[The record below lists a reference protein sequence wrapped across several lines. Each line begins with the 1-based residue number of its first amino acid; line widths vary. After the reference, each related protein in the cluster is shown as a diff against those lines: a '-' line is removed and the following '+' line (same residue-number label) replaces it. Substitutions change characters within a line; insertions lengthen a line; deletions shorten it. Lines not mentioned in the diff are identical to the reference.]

1 MSAMLLEPD
10 HASQILIYWQQDQY
24 CGVHVLEMEQD
35 GFCSYLFWPLF
46 KEIKDICFCLQAGIR
61 ASKQLQF
68 SQNFALPKKQFVS
81 YSSETEH
88 SFLSTLLCAYYILLL
103 CLHKTFLLKHG
114 IFGRIGKANIFRWHH
129 CLCLALRETGRTQ
142 SLSHSLLGQSSYQE
156 CV

>member
-1 MSAMLLEPD
+1 MQVKYSSTGSKTRIVVCMFWREDKTAFAHTSSGHYLRKSKISVFVCRLEFVPQN
-10 HASQILIYWQQDQY
+10 S
-24 CGVHVLEMEQD
+24 
-35 GFCSYLFWPLF
+35 
-46 KEIKDICFCLQAGIR
+46 
-61 ASKQLQF
+61 QF

-103 CLHKTFLLKHG
+103 CLHKAFLLKHG
-114 IFGRIGKANIFRWHH
+114 IFGRKGKANIFRWHH

-142 SLSHSLLGQSSYQE
+142 SLSHSLLGQPSYQE

>member
-1 MSAMLLEPD
+1 MQVKYSSTGSKTSIVVCMFWRGNKKLL
-10 HASQILIYWQQDQY
+10 LIP
-24 CGVHVLEMEQD
+24 LR
-35 GFCSYLFWPLF
+35 PLF

-88 SFLSTLLCAYYILLL
+88 SFLSTLLCACYILLL
-103 CLHKTFLLKHG
+103 CLHKAFLLKHG

-129 CLCLALRETGRTQ
+129 CLCLALRETGRTEFVRIFAG
-142 SLSHSLLGQSSYQE
+142 LAFILGV
-156 CV
+156 CVRALD